1 MTNGL
6 KIYNTLT
13 NKKEE
18 FKPIDPNHITMY
30 VCGPTVYN
38 YAHVG
43 NARPVV
49 VFDTLARLLRHD
61 YPKLT
66 YARNI
71 TDIDDKIIEASLE
84 TGDDISVITE
94 KYARIYEEDMSA
106 LNADLPDL
114 RPKATDYV
122 GEMITLIADLI
133 EKGNAYEADGHVLF
147 QVSTMKDYGELSG
160 RTVEDLLAGARVD
173 VADYKREAPDFV
185 LWKPST
191 DAQPGW
197 DSPWGRGRPGW
208 HTECSAMIKKE
219 LGETID
225 IHGGGQDLIFP
236 HHENEIAQSKC
247 SHGGANLANHWMH
260 NGYLTVDGEKMSK
273 SLGNFVT
280 VHDLLEEFPGK
291 GEAIRMCLLTA
302 HYRPPVHF
310 SKDGIKQAQKQLD
323 RWYRSIEG
331 VKATKPADAVL
342 DALRDDLNTP
352 KAIMELNKLSKDK
365 NRKGELI
372 ASAQLLGLLRTG
384 HNVWFG
390 RTHVS
395 LRLKPSILK
404 YLVFKDK
411 YSYLQPTYIKM
422 INEGENGMLSL
433 SMSYE
438 EIDELVS
445 EREIAKGQKNYVL
458 ADDIRN
464 QLSLNGIAL
473 LDGPDGT
480 KWEKK

>member
-1 MTNGL
+1 TN
-6 KIYNTLT
+6 T
-13 NKKEE
+13 KEE
-18 FKPIDPNHITMY
+18 FKPIDPNHIKMY

-49 VFDTLARLLRHD
+49 VFDTLYRLLKHD
-61 YPKLT
+61 NPTPKKVT

-71 TDIDDKIIEASLE
+71 TDIDDKIIEAAGKE
-84 TGDDISVITE
+84 FPDKKQITNKDIKVIT
-94 KYARIYEEDMSA
+94 KKFTKIYEDDMSA
-106 LNADLPDL
+106 LNALLPDEI
-114 RPKATDYV
+114 PKATEYV

-133 EKGNAYEADGHVLF
+133 EKGHAYEADGHVLF

-219 LGETID
+219 LGTTID

-247 SHGGANLANHWMH
+247 SHGGAALANHWMH

-280 VHDLLEEFPGK
+280 VREMCVKHGRKAGESIRYQLLS
-291 GEAIRMCLLTA
+291 A
-302 HYRPPVHF
+302 HYRQPVDF
-310 SKDGIKQAQKQLD
+310 SVKEMRQARRRLD
-323 RWYRSIEG
+323 NWYDLTRDVVVTVEDIPTDFL
-331 VKATKPADAVL
+331 V
-342 DALRDDLNTP
+342 ALRNDLDTP
-352 KAIMELNKLSKDK
+352 KAIAILHEYRNKIAHTNGNELDGYIRNLKAGA
-365 NRKGELI
+365 NV
-372 ASAQLLGLLRTG
+372 LGLLFMDYNYWKKGVKPTTNP
-384 HNVWFG
+384 NVKEIEISEQDEL
-390 RTHVS
+390 T
-395 LRLKPSILK
+395 
-404 YLVFKDK
+404 
-411 YSYLQPTYIKM
+411 T
-422 INEGENGMLSL
+422 
-433 SMSYE
+433 E
-438 EIDELVS
+438 EITHFISKRAKAKRDKDFKTADEV
-445 EREIAKGQKNYVL
+445 REFL
-458 ADDIRN
+458 AN
-464 QLSLNGIAL
+464 LGIKL
-473 LDGPDGT
+473 LDKPDGT
-480 KWEKK
+480 TDWELD

>member
-1 MTNGL
+1 MSTL

-13 NKKEE
+13 NQKDD
-18 FKPIDPNHITMY
+18 FKPIDPHQIKMY

-49 VFDTLARLLRHD
+49 VFDTLYRLLKHD
-61 YPKLT
+61 YPKVT

-71 TDIDDKIIEASLE
+71 TDIDDKIIEASRE

-94 KYARIYEEDMSA
+94 KFARIYEEDMSA
-106 LNADLPDL
+106 LNAELPDL

-122 GEMITLIADLI
+122 GEMITLISDLVS
-133 EKGNAYEADGHVLF
+133 KGHAYEEDGHVLF
-147 QVSTMKDYGELSG
+147 QVSTMDDYGELSG
-160 RTVEDLLAGARVD
+160 NLSEEQLDGIRVEI
-173 VADYKREAPDFV
+173 ADYKKDAGDFV

-191 DAQPGW
+191 PDQPGW

-247 SHGGANLANHWMH
+247 SHDGANLANYWMH

-273 SLGNFVT
+273 SLGNFIT
-280 VHDLLEEFPGK
+280 VHELLEEFTDK

-302 HYRPPVHF
+302 HYRQPVDF
-310 SKDGIKQAQKQLD
+310 SRSGIKSAKVTLD
-323 RWYRSIEG
+323 RWYRLVEG
-331 VKATKPADAVL
+331 VEPGEPDSKVL

-352 KAIMELNKLSKDK
+352 KAFKELGKLAQLASTSKYK
-365 NRKGELI
+365 EKYKQVFL
-372 ASAQLLGLLRTG
+372 ASANLLGLLFQEG
-384 HNVWFG
+384 WFN
-390 RTHVS
+390 
-395 LRLKPSILK
+395 LN
-404 YLVFKDK
+404 
-411 YSYLQPTYIKM
+411 IKAKSVEIKITIGNATVTTQLNENT
-422 INEGENGMLSL
+422 INALLAERDEAKASKNWARAD
-433 SMSYE
+433 
-438 EIDELVS
+438 EIRDELD
-445 EREIAKGQKNYVL
+445 K
-458 ADDIRN
+458 
-464 QLSLNGIAL
+464 NGIRL
-473 LDGPDGT
+473 LDSPDGT
-480 KWEKK
+480 TWEVK

>member
-1 MTNGL
+1 MSKL

-13 NKKEE
+13 NQKEE

-94 KYARIYEEDMSA
+94 KYACIYEEDMSA
-106 LNADLPDL
+106 LNAELPDL
-114 RPKATDYV
+114 RPKATEYV
-122 GEMITLIADLI
+122 SEMITLIADLV
-133 EKGNAYEADGHVLF
+133 EKGHAYEADGHVLF
-147 QVSTMKDYGELSG
+147 QVSTMNDYGELSG
-160 RTVEDLLAGARVD
+160 RTVDDLLAGARVD

-185 LWKPST
+185 LWKPSS

-273 SLGNFVT
+273 SLDNFVT
-280 VHDLLEEFPGK
+280 VHELLEEFPK
-291 GEAIRMCLLTA
+291 QGEAIRLALLSS
-302 HYRPPVHF
+302 HYRQPADF
-310 SKDGIKQAQKQLD
+310 SRKGIKQAKIQLKK
-323 RWYRSIEG
+323 WYQLTEG
-331 VKATKPADAVL
+331 VVAGKPSKL
-342 DALRDDLNTP
+342 IIDALRDDLNTP
-352 KAIMELNKLSKDK
+352 KAIMELNQLAKDDSK
-365 NRKGELI
+365 NSELK
-372 ASAQLLGLLRTG
+372 ASAQLLGLLYGKFEDYDDAIT
-384 HNVWFG
+384 V
-390 RTHVS
+390 T
-395 LRLKPSILK
+395 ILTA
-404 YLVFKDK
+404 YAV
-411 YSYLQPTYIKM
+411 Y
-422 INEGENGMLSL
+422 
-433 SMSYE
+433 
-438 EIDELVS
+438 
-445 EREIAKGQKNYVL
+445 
-458 ADDIRN
+458 
-464 QLSLNGIAL
+464 
-473 LDGPDGT
+473 
-480 KWEKK
+480 